1 MTDIILYGHPDS
13 GHSYKVKLALT
24 VLGVPHAYRHVE
36 VFAPRDERRA
46 DWREASRF
54 GEIPVL
60 VVDGKAIV
68 QSDAILLHL
77 ARTHDALGWDV
88 DPDRL
93 TEWMFWEANR
103 IGLSLP
109 NLRLYRHL
117 EPASGSPDLIAW
129 LEARLERDLDRLEQE
144 LSDRPFLM
152 GAAVS
157 AADLACCGYMF
168 FADQAAVE
176 LERWPAV
183 TAWLGRIRALPG
195 WAHPYDLLKAV

>member
-1 MTDIILYGHPDS
+1 MTDYILYGHPDS

-24 VLGVPHAYRHVE
+24 VLGVSHDYRHVD
-36 VFAPRDERRA
+36 VFAPRDQRRA
-46 DWREASRF
+46 DWRAVSRF

-60 VVDGKAIV
+60 VVDGEAIV

-103 IGLSLP
+103 IGISLP

-117 EPASGSPDLIAW
+117 EPGSGAPDLVAW
-129 LEARLERDLDRLEQE
+129 LEARLDGDLGRLEVE
-144 LSDRPFLM
+144 LAARPFLM

-157 AADLACCGYMF
+157 AADLACCGYLF
-168 FADQAAVE
+168 FADQIG
-176 LERWPAV
+176 LDLGRWPAV
-183 TAWLGRIRALPG
+183 SAWLGRIRALPG
-195 WAHPYDLLKAV
+195 WAHPYALLKAS